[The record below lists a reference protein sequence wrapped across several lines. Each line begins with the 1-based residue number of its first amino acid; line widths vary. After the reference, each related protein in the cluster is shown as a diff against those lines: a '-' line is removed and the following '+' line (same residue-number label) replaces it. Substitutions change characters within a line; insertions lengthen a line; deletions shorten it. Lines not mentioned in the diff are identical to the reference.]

1 MNQFQKIIDS
11 FSLKNTLNPKVW
23 ENPKDPKK
31 ATMVPKVRKALMR
44 IAEEFIDDLG
54 EDVCVI
60 LPLYLYDHSGITM
73 NTTGFSCPWDSGQV
87 GWVFVS
93 KKKVREEYGV
103 KRITESL
110 VEKVTE
116 ILKGEVKT
124 YDMYLTGELYEEEY
138 E

>member
-1 MNQFQKIIDS
+1 
-11 FSLKNTLNPKVW
+11 
-23 ENPKDPKK
+23 
-31 ATMVPKVRKALMR
+31 
-44 IAEEFIDDLG
+44 
-54 EDVCVI
+54 
-60 LPLYLYDHSGITM
+60 M